1 MILKSSNFRM
11 LVHGIGALSTV
22 YIFNKYRQRD
32 LIQAKTIHV
41 LTDDIV
47 EIKGRDH
54 YVTLIT

>member
-1 MILKSSNFRM
+1 MILTSFNLRM
-11 LVHGIGALSTV
+11 LIHGIGALSTV

-32 LIQAKTIHV
+32 LIQAKTI

-54 YVTLIT
+54 YVTVVT

>member
-32 LIQAKTIHV
+32 LIQAKTI

-54 YVTLIT
+54 YVTRIT

>member
-32 LIQAKTIHV
+32 LIQAKTI

-47 EIKGRDH
+47 EIKGRDN

>member
-1 MILKSSNFRM
+1 MILTSFNLRM
-11 LVHGIGALSTV
+11 LIHGIGALSTV

-32 LIQAKTIHV
+32 LIQAKTI

-54 YVTLIT
+54 YVTLVT

>member
-32 LIQAKTIHV
+32 LIQAKTI

-54 YVTLIT
+54 YVILIT

>member
-22 YIFNKYRQRD
+22 YLFNKYRQRD
-32 LIQAKTIHV
+32 LIQAKTI

>member
-1 MILKSSNFRM
+1 MILKSSYFRM

-32 LIQAKTIHV
+32 LIQAKTI

>member
-1 MILKSSNFRM
+1 MILTSFNLRM
-11 LVHGIGALSTV
+11 LIHGIGALSTV

-32 LIQAKTIHV
+32 LIQAKTI

-54 YVTLIT
+54 Y

>member
-32 LIQAKTIHV
+32 LIQAKTI
-41 LTDDIV
+41 LTDDTV

>member
-1 MILKSSNFRM
+1 MILISSNFRM

-32 LIQAKTIHV
+32 LIQAKTI

-47 EIKGRDH
+47 EIKGKDH

>member
-32 LIQAKTIHV
+32 LIQAKTI

-54 YVTLIT
+54 YVTLIA

>member
-32 LIQAKTIHV
+32 LIQAKTI

>member
-11 LVHGIGALSTV
+11 LVHGIGALSTL

-32 LIQAKTIHV
+32 LIQAKTI